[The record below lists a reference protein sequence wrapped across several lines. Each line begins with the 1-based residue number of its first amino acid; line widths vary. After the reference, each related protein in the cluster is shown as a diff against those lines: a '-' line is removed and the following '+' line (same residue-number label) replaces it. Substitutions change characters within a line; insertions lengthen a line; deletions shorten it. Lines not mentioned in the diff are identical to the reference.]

1 MHIRNALHRSTYFCI
16 WSVFHFLLHYS
27 SFTSNFGSKVDN
39 ENLHIRSVRL
49 VSGLERYNN
58 IGQYQKVRNQC
69 GLRVSGFF
77 LVCIKFKWNVSSS
90 VWDLFLL
97 NVVIAKLLRY
107 THILQHKQ
115 ADHESEI
122 IGKVQIQITGRDG
135 MGIFN
140 IPIPSRPVI

>member
-58 IGQYQKVRNQC
+58 MGQLEGNELEWPESQWILS
-69 GLRVSGFF
+69 GLY
-77 LVCIKFKWNVSSS
+77 S
-90 VWDLFLL
+90 V
-97 NVVIAKLLRY
+97 
-107 THILQHKQ
+107 QMECQ
-115 ADHESEI
+115 
-122 IGKVQIQITGRDG
+122 
-135 MGIFN
+135 
-140 IPIPSRPVI
+140 